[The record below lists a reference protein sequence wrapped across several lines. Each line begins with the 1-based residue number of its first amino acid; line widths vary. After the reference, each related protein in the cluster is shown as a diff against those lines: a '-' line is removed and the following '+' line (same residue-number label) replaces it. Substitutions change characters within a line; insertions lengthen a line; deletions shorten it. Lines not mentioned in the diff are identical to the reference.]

1 MTNRNE
7 GITIYLTIGKE
18 VKLNFD
24 SENNLSSIRLS
35 INKVAELFGNKV
47 VNEESIFYV
56 STVALV
62 TKSNYKTFISVV
74 GGKQVISGDAVYE
87 EVMIDQERTS
97 NKRGNKKFAEKKLLA
112 SDNLRPDLTKEKI
125 VSVAKNQ
132 EKQRKRLIEGYKHYE
147 NKLNRLIDVQE
158 ILQELERNGLFD
170 LRGYRVIDR
179 EEKLTDKIEKYEKE
193 VEETQQKNAKEKRKE
208 REI

>member
-97 NKRGNKKFAEKKLLA
+97 NKRENKNVYEQGYFEFFVSEEDKI
-112 SDNLRPDLTKEKI
+112 PKEKLI
-125 VSVAKNQ
+125 LPYNVK
-132 EKQRKRLIEGYKHYE
+132 KR
-147 NKLNRLIDVQE
+147 R
-158 ILQELERNGLFD
+158 
-170 LRGYRVIDR
+170 
-179 EEKLTDKIEKYEKE
+179 
-193 VEETQQKNAKEKRKE
+193 
-208 REI
+208 

>member
-97 NKRGNKKFAEKKLLA
+97 NKRGNKNVYEQGYFEFFVSEEEKI
-112 SDNLRPDLTKEKI
+112 PKEKLI
-125 VSVAKNQ
+125 LPYNVK
-132 EKQRKRLIEGYKHYE
+132 KR
-147 NKLNRLIDVQE
+147 R
-158 ILQELERNGLFD
+158 
-170 LRGYRVIDR
+170 
-179 EEKLTDKIEKYEKE
+179 
-193 VEETQQKNAKEKRKE
+193 
-208 REI
+208 

>member
-97 NKRGNKKFAEKKLLA
+97 NKRENKNVYEQGYFEFFVSEEDKIL
-112 SDNLRPDLTKEKI
+112 KEKLI
-125 VSVAKNQ
+125 LPYNVK
-132 EKQRKRLIEGYKHYE
+132 KR
-147 NKLNRLIDVQE
+147 R
-158 ILQELERNGLFD
+158 
-170 LRGYRVIDR
+170 
-179 EEKLTDKIEKYEKE
+179 
-193 VEETQQKNAKEKRKE
+193 
-208 REI
+208 

>member
-62 TKSNYKTFISVV
+62 TKSNYKLSSRRRSKLYAFM
-74 GGKQVISGDAVYE
+74 GKQFCPY
-87 EVMIDQERTS
+87 TS
-97 NKRGNKKFAEKKLLA
+97 NIN
-112 SDNLRPDLTKEKI
+112 NC
-125 VSVAKNQ
+125 
-132 EKQRKRLIEGYKHYE
+132 
-147 NKLNRLIDVQE
+147 
-158 ILQELERNGLFD
+158 
-170 LRGYRVIDR
+170 
-179 EEKLTDKIEKYEKE
+179 
-193 VEETQQKNAKEKRKE
+193 
-208 REI
+208 